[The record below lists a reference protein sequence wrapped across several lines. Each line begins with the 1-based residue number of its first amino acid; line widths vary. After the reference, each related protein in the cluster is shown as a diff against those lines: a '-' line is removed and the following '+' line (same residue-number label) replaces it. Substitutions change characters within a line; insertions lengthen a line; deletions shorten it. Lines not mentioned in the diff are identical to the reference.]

1 MKLPQHEFQTQWE
14 IEVAP
19 PISSRR
25 IFIEGDD
32 HETRDRATRTQLEDA
47 TSPRAREDVRRCSA
61 RDGAYGNLIVES
73 GVYKYGDANL
83 TYRIGKMNGLRVA

>member
-1 MKLPQHEFQTQWE
+1 MSFIELPKHEFQTRWE

-47 TSPRAREDVRRCSA
+47 TSPREDVSRCIA

-83 TYRIGKMNGLRVA
+83 TYRAG